1 MIGLLVD
8 ALHNLRHKPLIFG
21 RKLISGAIL
30 ANDHLYLNIWITI
43 SLFSKVL
50 TTLPHLRANR
60 SLASTADCSRNSN
73 PLYPA
78 QYEYPTT
85 LSPPSTPSSSRPN
98 DSVDWEAKYHEVS
111 ELLQETRAELD
122 EFQTSSKELEEE
134 LERELES
141 TERQMSDLRNRVE
154 RVERERD
161 DCKSKLTN
169 LQGTH
174 NTTVNSLQRELDALR
189 QQHALIKV
197 QLRELEVGNDDL
209 ERSERAVS
217 SSLADLEGRYARA
230 LEEKIMLEH
239 ELQDR
244 VALEEDMQRLKD
256 ELREASE
263 ESTILREQN
272 TRLSEQYTA
281 AEEQNRSLSEEI
293 SRLKEELAQTQ
304 HLLEIA
310 KTQPSFPSAPT
321 TATSSAKS
329 VSSHDSRPPTPSNA
343 SRTSSDLHLEDL
355 VVNSPSKAN
364 ATPRAKAGALASPS
378 KRAMSVTRRP
388 TTGIATPTALRTSN
402 AQSALVSR
410 NGHNSSFT
418 TNGTPD
424 LLRRSTTT
432 STLVS
437 PVPTRLP
444 TARNS
449 PALVAPR
456 SRIPNGAPATSSI
469 LPKRGT
475 AVQMVGEMRARVRTL
490 EQKINRVPLPRIR
503 NPSVRN
509 RPSDASKENETDSA
523 KSKPDWK
530 GRRSLEPVP
539 QDSPG
544 WVIVTDGPECASFS
558 SQQSSSTHRP
568 SFSSDH
574 SRRST
579 HESPP
584 PSAFRAVPESHSEI
598 PASGRITPASTTG
611 STRVVSRARASLS
624 GRTTPSFGVNP
635 TTIFGMSIR
644 RPQSR
649 SSSRNPLFS
658 SVNGSHDGPSS
669 IPMPLSAAPTLAR
682 IPASPL
688 PARGGANED
697 RNNFFARPTTPV
709 GLGLLPVPT
718 DRSPSK
724 SENLNVR
731 RSARTLSMHPA
742 GHAGRG
748 SAANPHLPGL
758 SGTRNVSSPP
768 RKVSSSPRKV
778 TSPPRGGAN
787 LGASRIG
794 RPSSVGVAGKQAGK
808 DDKKEAP
815 SGRFR
820 SGSVGWNRQR

>member
-1 MIGLLVD
+1 MSAAVLSPVT
-8 ALHNLRHKPLIFG
+8 ALHDKSI
-21 RKLISGAIL
+21 
-30 ANDHLYLNIWITI
+30 
-43 SLFSKVL
+43 
-50 TTLPHLRANR
+50 
-60 SLASTADCSRNSN
+60 
-73 PLYPA
+73 
-78 QYEYPTT
+78 
-85 LSPPSTPSSSRPN
+85 LSPPSTPSSSRAN
-98 DSVDWEAKYHEVS
+98 DSVDWETKYHEVS
-111 ELLQETRAELD
+111 DLLQETRAELD

-141 TERQMSDLRNRVE
+141 TERQMTDLRNRVE

-161 DCKSKLTN
+161 DCKGKLAN

-230 LEEKIMLEH
+230 LEEKILLEH

-256 ELREASE
+256 ELREANE
-263 ESTILREQN
+263 ETTILKEQN
-272 TRLSEQYTA
+272 TRLSEQYNA
-281 AEEQNRSLSEEI
+281 MDEQNRSLSDEM
-293 SRLKEELAQTQ
+293 SRLKEELVQTQ

-310 KTQPSFPSAPT
+310 KSQPLFPSAPT

-355 VVNSPSKAN
+355 VVTSPSKAN
-364 ATPRAKAGALASPS
+364 ATPRAKAGVLASPS

-388 TTGIATPTALRTSN
+388 TTGIATPTVTRTPN
-402 AQSALVSR
+402 AQSALPSR
-410 NGHNSSFT
+410 NGLHSSVT
-418 TNGTPD
+418 AGGTPD
-424 LLRRSTTT
+424 LLRRSTNT
-432 STLVS
+432 SNFIS

-456 SRIPNGAPATSSI
+456 SRMPNGAPATSGL

-503 NPSVRN
+503 NSSVRI
-509 RPSDASKENETDSA
+509 RSTDATKENEKDSI
-523 KSKPDWK
+523 KEKPDWK
-530 GRRSLEPVP
+530 GRGSLETGP

-544 WVIVTDGPECASFS
+544 WVIVTDGPGKRGGERDCPSPSPAPRPPLAECASFS
-558 SQQSSSTHRP
+558 SQRSSSTHRP

-579 HESPP
+579 HEDPP
-584 PSAFRAVPESHSEI
+584 PSAFRTVPESRNEI
-598 PASGRITPASTTG
+598 PASGRATPASMTG
-611 STRVVSRARASLS
+611 STRGISRTRGSLS
-624 GRTTPSFGVNP
+624 GRTTPTFGINS
-635 TTIFGMSIR
+635 TSIFGMSIR

-649 SSSRNPLFS
+649 NSSRNPLAS
-658 SVNGSHDGPSS
+658 SVNGSFDGPSS
-669 IPMPLSAAPTLAR
+669 IPMPLSTAPSLAR

-688 PARGGANED
+688 PARTAPNED
-697 RNNFFARPTTPV
+697 RNNFFARPTTPI
-709 GLGLLPVPT
+709 GLTMLPVPVPV

-731 RSARTLSMHPA
+731 RTARTLSMHPS
-742 GHAGRG
+742 GQAGRG
-748 SAANPHLPGL
+748 TAASPHLPGL
-758 SGTRNVSSPP
+758 SAARKVSSPP
-768 RKVSSSPRKV
+768 RNVSSSPRKV
-778 TSPPRGGAN
+778 SSPPRGGAN

-794 RPSSVGVAGKQAGK
+794 RPGSVGINGKQTGK
-808 DDKKEAP
+808 DDKKEGP
-815 SGRFR
+815 SGRLR

>member
-1 MIGLLVD
+1 MATAVLSPVS
-8 ALHNLRHKPLIFG
+8 ALHDK
-21 RKLISGAIL
+21 S
-30 ANDHLYLNIWITI
+30 
-43 SLFSKVL
+43 
-50 TTLPHLRANR
+50 
-60 SLASTADCSRNSN
+60 
-73 PLYPA
+73 
-78 QYEYPTT
+78 T
-85 LSPPSTPSSSRPN
+85 LSPPSTPSSRPN
-98 DSVDWEAKYHEVS
+98 DNVDWEAKYHEVS
-111 ELLQETRAELD
+111 DLLQETRAELD

-141 TERQMSDLRNRVE
+141 TERQMTDLRNRVE

-161 DCKSKLTN
+161 DCKSKLSN

-189 QQHALIKV
+189 QQHSLIKV

-209 ERSERAVS
+209 ERSEREVS

-230 LEEKIMLEH
+230 LEEKIILEH

-256 ELREASE
+256 ELREATE
-263 ESTILREQN
+263 ESTILKQQN
-272 TRLSEQYTA
+272 TRLSEQSTTA
-281 AEEQNRSLSEEI
+281 DEQNRSLSEEI

-343 SRTSSDLHLEDL
+343 SRDSSDLQLEDL
-355 VVNSPSKAN
+355 VVRSPEKAN
-364 ATPRAKAGALASPS
+364 ATPRARVGVLASPS

-388 TTGIATPTALRTSN
+388 TTGIATPTTLRTPN
-402 AQSALVSR
+402 AQSTLPSR
-410 NGHNSSFT
+410 NGLNSAFT
-418 TNGTPD
+418 SNGTPE
-424 LLRRSTTT
+424 LLRRSTTAPT
-432 STLVS
+432 MVS

-456 SRIPNGAPATSSI
+456 SRVPNGVNGAPATGGL

-503 NPSVRN
+503 NPSARL
-509 RPSDASKENETDSA
+509 RPTDVSKENETNSV
-523 KSKPDWK
+523 KEKEKPDWK
-530 GRRSLEPVP
+530 GRRSLDPAP

-544 WVIVTDGPECASFS
+544 WVIVTDGLGKKGADRDCPSPSPAPRPPLAECASFS
-558 SQQSSSTHRP
+558 SQQSGPTHRP

-574 SRRST
+574 SRRSG

-584 PSAFRAVPESHSEI
+584 PSAFRAVSESHNEI
-598 PASGRITPASTTG
+598 PASGRATPASATG
-611 STRVVSRARASLS
+611 STRVVSRTRVSLS
-624 GRTTPSFGVNP
+624 GRTTPNFGVNP
-635 TTIFGMSIR
+635 TSIFGMSIR

-649 SSSRNPLFS
+649 SSSRNPLSS
-658 SVNGSHDGPSS
+658 SVNGSLDGPSS
-669 IPMPLSAAPTLAR
+669 IPMPLSAAPSLAR

-688 PARGGANED
+688 PARASEN

-709 GLGLLPVPT
+709 GLAMLPVPALG

-724 SENLNVR
+724 SENFNVR
-731 RSARTLSMHPA
+731 RSTRTLSMHPS

-768 RKVSSSPRKV
+768 RKVPPSPRKV
-778 TSPPRGGAN
+778 SSPPRGGAN

-794 RPSSVGVAGKQAGK
+794 RPGSFGLSGRQAGK
-808 DDKKEAP
+808 DDKKEGP

-820 SGSVGWNRQR
+820 SGSVGWNRER